1 MFTCKLLIALSTT
14 KLYTFMNRFNMS
26 VEITSLIK
34 IFSTMMASKLIGTF
48 MNGRTKLSPSKVVC
62 LALETLKLNWIKL
75 NIFLK
80 CHCNIRKVSWY
91 KLVTSSPSS
100 RIASTTI
107 FKDWQEQNNEHWNWK
122 KRKSFNVII
131 VAICFPTFSILAA
144 HSSNLII
151 EIEN

>member
-1 MFTCKLLIALSTT
+1 MVKFWNFWLKNWYFKPKMAISNYSGIRSLLFEYSNNIRSPKSGRNKLT
-14 KLYTFMNRFNMS
+14 
-26 VEITSLIK
+26 
-34 IFSTMMASKLIGTF
+34 
-48 MNGRTKLSPSKVVC
+48 PSKVVC

-75 NIFLK
+75 NIFLT